1 MAASKRLIDR
11 LKQAEGW
18 HVRDRYPYEIKD
30 AHGDIIETVYFRPR
44 TRAVRK
50 KVQSLSPKDAAEYTT
65 QMLIQS
71 AELEDGSKAFELG
84 DFDVLQREIN
94 EAQLDEIELFM
105 INAGAT
111 ATVENEKKDSELTST
126 PDSSTNS
133 PKTSA

>member
-11 LKQAEGW
+11 LKEAEGW
-18 HVRDRYPYEIKD
+18 NVKQRYPYEIKD
-30 AHGDIIETVYFRPR
+30 ANGEVIETVFFYPR

-50 KVQSLSPKDAAEYTT
+50 KVQSLKPKDAAEYTT

-84 DFDVLQREIN
+84 DFDVLQREIS

-105 INAGAT
+105 INVGAT
-111 ATVENEKKDSELTST
+111 ATVEDEKKDSDPTST
-126 PDSSTNS
+126 PALNTN
-133 PKTSA
+133 